1 MRRLVL
7 VLVLLVGLA
16 AVADRVAALG
26 AERVV
31 GERIQQD
38 EGLAVRPDVS
48 IGGFPFLTQA
58 FRGRYDD
65 VTVNVRDLRRGDL
78 TVSDIRAHLTGVHV
92 PLADVIRQKVNR
104 VRVDAATAEID
115 LDYSDVNELLAG
127 KHLRLSQGAGGHV
140 HVTATGSIAGV
151 SGSVGGDVPVT
162 VQGDSL
168 VIQAGVTVT
177 IPLPSMPFAIQLKSA
192 RATANG
198 IVVVCTAQGLVIRD

>member
-1 MRRLVL
+1 VRRLVL
-7 VLVLLVGLA
+7 LLVVLVGLA

-38 EGLAVRPDVS
+38 EGLAVRPDVT

-65 VTVNVRDLRRGDL
+65 VTVNVRDLRRGPVV
-78 TVSDIRAHLTGVHV
+78 VSDVQAHLTGVHV
-92 PLADVIRQKVNR
+92 PFSDVVRQKVNR
-104 VRVDAATAEID
+104 VRIDNATAEID
-115 LDYSDVNELLAG
+115 LDYSDLNTMLG
-127 KHLRLSQGAGGHV
+127 SKHVRFSEGTDGHV
-140 HVTATGSIAGV
+140 HVSATGSIAGV
-151 SGSVGGDVPVT
+151 SGTVGGDVPVT

-168 VIQAGVTVT
+168 VVQAGLNIT
-177 IPLPSMPFAIQLKSA
+177 IPLPSMPFGIQLKSA

-198 IVVVCTAQGLVIRD
+198 ITVVCTAHGLVVRN